1 MHLPEIFLVLLILV
15 YCISLPSLLNR
26 AGVKSVLAYV
36 PILQFIPFLKAIRRP
51 WYWFLL
57 LLIPG
62 VNLLMLIIVNVEL
75 GITFNKR
82 KSAEQWL
89 FGALPWFAIPQLAFK
104 DKQATFVGPRDWTG
118 LKKSFAREWGEA
130 ILFAVIAASVI
141 RSFFLE
147 AFTIPTPSMERSML
161 VGDYLFVSKFSY
173 GAKLPQTPVSIPFV
187 HNAIPGTMINS
198 YVDWFSLP
206 YYRLPGFGNVERFD
220 PVVFNFPHGDTIL
233 VDPYYAGHDYYGLL
247 RNEAQYIFQ
256 KENPSIMR
264 SDSSLSNWINVYSQK
279 ESEYLNK
286 ARENFEIKKICQHCN
301 NSKGNGG
308 LAIGGLRARPVD
320 KKENYIKRCIGMPGD
335 QLEVRDRQV
344 FINGNA
350 IENPEGLQYE
360 YIVKITPSYSNDQ
373 IKSAVLKIADLHE
386 LNYQEMGFRDG
397 DLFMTMTEGIAKEVS
412 ELSYV
417 DSIYVVNTPALQ
429 NNFQQYF
436 PNVNMEPYNHWSVDN
451 YGPVHIPAKGETV
464 SLTIENLPMYERAI
478 EVYEGNSLER
488 RDGKIFING
497 VESSN
502 YTFKQ
507 NYYWMMGDNR
517 HHSADSRIWGFVP
530 EDHVVGKAVF
540 TWFSKEDPNY
550 RNSSKIR
557 WNRMFRLVD

>member
-1 MHLPEIFLVLLILV
+1 MHLPEIFLLLLIVV
-15 YCISLPSLLNR
+15 YCITLPSLLKR
-26 AGVKSVLAYV
+26 AGHSSVLSYI
-36 PILQFIPFLKAIRRP
+36 PILQFIPFLKAIKRP

-62 VNLLMLIIVNVEL
+62 VNLLMIVIINVEL
-75 GITFNKR
+75 AIGFNKR
-82 KSAEQWL
+82 STLQQWI
-89 FGALPWFAIPQLAFK
+89 FGALPWYAFVDLAFK
-104 DKQATFVGPRDWTG
+104 DKSAGFVGPRDWTG
-118 LKKSFAREWGEA
+118 KKKSFGREWGEA

-187 HNAIPGTMINS
+187 HNAIPGSMINS

-206 YYRLPGFGNVERFD
+206 YYRLPGFGDVERFD
-220 PVVFNFPHGDTIL
+220 PVVFNFPHGDTIV

-256 KENPSIMR
+256 KENPGIMR
-264 SDSSLSNWINVYSQK
+264 SDTSLTNWIHLFSEK
-279 ESEYLNK
+279 ESIYLAK
-286 ARENFEIKKICQHCN
+286 ARENFDVKKICQHCN
-301 NSKGNGG
+301 NSKGSGG
-308 LAIGGLRARPVD
+308 LPVGGLRARPAD

-335 QLEVRDRQV
+335 LLEVKDRQV
-344 FINGNA
+344 YINGVA

-360 YIVKITPSYSNDQ
+360 YIVNITSSYSNEQ
-373 IKSAVLKIADLHE
+373 VKSAVMKIAETHE
-386 LNYQEMGFRDG
+386 LNYQEMGFREG
-397 DLFMTMTEGIAKEVS
+397 SLFMTMTEKIAEDVAK
-412 ELSYV
+412 LSYV
-417 DSIYVVNTPALQ
+417 DSIYVVNTPSLE
-429 NNFQQYF
+429 NNFLQYF
-436 PNVNMEPYNHWSVDN
+436 PNINMEPYNHWSVDN
-451 YGPVHIPAKGETV
+451 YGPVHIPAAGETV
-464 SLTIENLPMYERAI
+464 QLTDLNLPMYLRAI
-478 EVYEGNSLER
+478 RVYEGNAVEVK
-488 RDGKIFING
+488 DGKIFING
-497 VESSN
+497 TETN
-502 YTFKQ
+502 TYTFKQ

-517 HHSADSRIWGFVP
+517 HHSADSRIWGYVP